1 MTKNLKKA
9 EIIELLEDAQQ
20 LQEYHEMR
28 IEELEQTHESDK
40 IFSALVV
47 AVMCISVLIN
57 VALVVKYI
65 L

>member
-28 IEELEQTHESDK
+28 IKELEQTHESDK
-40 IFSALVV
+40 LFSAIVV